1 MTKKYEITSQDN
13 GFSIN
18 KDGKAVTTPADNTLA
33 VPSQPLAEALAEE
46 WMQHGKFAAGKM
58 PLTTIAQT
66 AIDRVASQRELIIES
81 LLVYVDT
88 DALIYRSN
96 SSKALLD
103 KQKDQ
108 WDPIL
113 QWAEK
118 TFGVTWEVTQ
128 GVMPIDQS
136 EELHD
141 ALNAHIHTLDDMQL
155 AACCMLAPSYSS
167 VVLALAV
174 VQSHIEAE
182 EAFLV
187 SRLEEEFQAE
197 IWGRDPEAEKR
208 VKRMRE
214 DVVAAG
220 QFLTLLQ
227 AA

>member
-1 MTKKYEITSQDN
+1 MTKTYEITQQDN
-13 GFSIN
+13 GFAIN
-18 KDGKAVTTPADNTLA
+18 NDGKAVMTPADNALA
-33 VPSQPLAEALAEE
+33 VPSQPLAEALAAE
-46 WMQHGKFAAGKM
+46 WMLHGKFAAGKM

-66 AIDRVASQRELIIES
+66 AIDRVATQRELIIES

-96 SSKALLD
+96 SSKALLE
-103 KQKDQ
+103 KQKEQ

-113 QWAEK
+113 KWAAE

-136 EELHD
+136 EELHESLD
-141 ALNAHIHTLDDMQL
+141 KHMNTLDDMQL

-167 VVLALAV
+167 VVLAFAV
-174 VQSHIEAE
+174 VQGHIKAE
-182 EAFLV
+182 DAFII

-208 VKRMRE
+208 VTRMRE
-214 DVVAAG
+214 DVAAAG